1 MIERSLAVISNQNKR
16 GGLALRNDLR
26 NSFRLE
32 RALEKRSLTIKRKLV
47 EDRDR
52 TLKGLL
58 LRSRQEKKD
67 KKGDVGGAL
76 GILGGGALG
85 RRFFGRGG
93 QGGLLRG
100 LPKVPKSPSSL
111 LRMQRG
117 TSALSRVGRVG
128 RLGRIGPLAVVGT
141 GLDFVGRRAQGQTNL
156 QAGLGA
162 GGGLAGALAG
172 AKYGAILGTAVG
184 GPIGTVI
191 GGIGG
196 SIIGGLAGGRL
207 ADLFS
212 GADRRRKFEEQR
224 VEIAT
229 QKTLFSSALDDL
241 DRVLDRL
248 EKTPLILKKDDDGI
262 PRRDSPFAFFGLIRT
277 PKPPKLKFIDRPIV
291 KDIGYTAAFTGL
303 LFLSVL
309 AIGSSPGTPED
320 AGLILLLR
328 QTVQKSPF
336 LMKIAKNIIK
346 FPKPTPKPEF
356 LKPGVDIPNI
366 SPKGIRLRIGDD
378 LFRKLFP
385 NIKFKPKGSPPK
397 KIKKI
402 KPDIKKIEEKVLEDL
417 LKREKF
423 LQEQLKKLTNSKTID
438 EAKRKAIQKF
448 YEELRVITEKLQ
460 GKRIPKRYVPN
471 SEPFVR
477 PSTNTNNLRV
487 EAPTNDD
494 DNFIALAPTNN
505 IFLMNQEES
514 NQSTP
519 ITEGSDTF
527 LINRGSVSAYDVAI
541 NMAQIELLQTA

>member
-67 KKGDVGGAL
+67 KKGGVGGAL

-85 RRFFGRGG
+85 RRFFGRGPSG
-93 QGGLLRG
+93 IGRVPKIPKLPTKGGL
-100 LPKVPKSPSSL
+100 S
-111 LRMQRG
+111 
-117 TSALSRVGRVG
+117 LSRIGKVG

-224 VEIAT
+224 VEITT

-248 EKTPLILKKDDDGI
+248 EKTPLILKKDDDDGI
-262 PRRDSPFAFFGLIRT
+262 PRRDSPFAFFGLIRR
-277 PKPPKLKFIDRPIV
+277 PKPPKMKFIDRPIV

-356 LKPGVDIPNI
+356 LKPGVDIPGI

-397 KIKKI
+397 IRKI
-402 KPDIKKIEEKVLEDL
+402 KPDIKKIEERQLNDL
-417 LKREKF
+417 LKQEKY

-438 EAKRKAIQKF
+438 EAKRKVIQQF
-448 YEELRVITEKLQ
+448 TERLVEVTKQLE
-460 GKRIPKRYVPN
+460 GRTIPKKISPN
-471 SEPFVR
+471 LKPFVR

-541 NMAQIELLQTA
+541 NMAQIELLQTV

>member
-1 MIERSLAVISNQNKR
+1 MIEKSLAVISNQNKR

-85 RRFFGRGG
+85 RRFFGRGRG
-93 QGGLLRG
+93 GIGRVPKIPKLPTKGGL
-100 LPKVPKSPSSL
+100 S
-111 LRMQRG
+111 
-117 TSALSRVGRVG
+117 LSRIGKVG

-191 GGIGG
+191 GGVGG

-224 VEIAT
+224 VEITT

-248 EKTPLILKKDDDGI
+248 EKTPLILKKDDDDGI
-262 PRRDSPFAFFGLIRT
+262 PRRDSPFAFLGLIRR
-277 PKPPKLKFIDRPIV
+277 PKPPKMRFIDRPIV

-356 LKPGVDIPNI
+356 LKPGVDIPGI

-397 KIKKI
+397 KKL
-402 KPDIKKIEEKVLEDL
+402 LEDL
-417 LKREKF
+417 LKQEKV

-438 EAKRKAIQKF
+438 EAKQKAIRN
-448 YEELRVITEKLQ
+448 LLEKLVDVTKKLE
-460 GKRIPKRYVPN
+460 GRKIPDYTKSKKFVPG
-471 SEPFVR
+471 ETFTR
-477 PSTNTNNLRV
+477 PSTTNNLNV

-494 DNFIALAPTNN
+494 GNFIALAPTNN

-519 ITEGSDTF
+519 MTEGSDTF

-541 NMAQIELLQTA
+541 NMAQIELLQTV